1 MRSLEK
7 SPWRLRSPAVQGWV
21 FSFASGPLHPTTG
34 RAVVQKK
41 EARAT
46 RWLNSKFNSVYE
58 SLLESLQIKKKARGP
73 HTRAFSSWLIHNKPD
88 LPVAKSAQ
96 VGIQPI

>member
-7 SPWRLRSPAVQGWV
+7 SPWRPRSPADPGGV
-21 FSFASGPLHPTTG
+21 FSFASGPLPPTTG

-73 HTRAFSSWLIHNKPD
+73 HT
-88 LPVAKSAQ
+88 
-96 VGIQPI
+96 